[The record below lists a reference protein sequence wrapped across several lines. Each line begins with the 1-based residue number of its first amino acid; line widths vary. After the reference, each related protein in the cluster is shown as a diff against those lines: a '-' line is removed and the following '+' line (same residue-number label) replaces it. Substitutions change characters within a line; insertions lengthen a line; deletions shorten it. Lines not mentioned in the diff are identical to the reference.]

1 MRLRRL
7 PAAALA
13 RALVA
18 LVALVALAGC
28 GGGLRY
34 VTQAAAG
41 QEDLNRRGVAI
52 SDVVEQNL
60 LDRRTRELLAHVPR
74 IKAFAEAN
82 GLKHTNNYRRYVW
95 LPRPAVV
102 WVVTACDPLRFRPKT
117 WSFPIVGSF
126 VYTGWFDERE
136 AHDVATALAR
146 EGWDTDV
153 RPSGA
158 YSTIGWFEDA
168 VLSSMFDK
176 GPGGLGELADT
187 VIHET
192 LHASYFVKDQSTLNE
207 SVASFV
213 GEHLAER
220 YLAQTLGDDAPETKR
235 LRDGLTRSHKRG
247 LRMREAYATLD
258 ALYKSR
264 ATREEK
270 LAEKARITT
279 ALRAELHLNRPITNA
294 TLIQYKTYGSGQTEL
309 EALLRA
315 CDGSFPRLLALL
327 ERVREPAKTAPKH
340 ADPAILLKPLVD
352 RGVCE

>member
-1 MRLRRL
+1 MRRL
-7 PAAALA
+7 LTIGLLALTTS
-13 RALVA
+13 
-18 LVALVALAGC
+18 C

-41 QEDLNRRGVAI
+41 QEDLNRRGVPI
-52 SDVVEQNL
+52 SDIVEQNL

-102 WVVTACDPLRFRPKT
+102 WVVTACDPLRFRPKV
-117 WSFPIVGSF
+117 WNYPIVGSF

-136 AHDVATALAR
+136 AHEVADELAK

-213 GEHLAER
+213 GESLADR
-220 YLAQTLGDDAPETKR
+220 YLAQTLGEDASETKQ
-235 LRDGLTRSHKRG
+235 LRANLARSRQRGMKMRAAYLT
-247 LRMREAYATLD
+247 LEE
-258 ALYKSR
+258 LYKSR
-264 ATREEK
+264 APREEK
-270 LAEKARITT
+270 LAEKARIV
-279 ALRAELHLNRPITNA
+279 AELRAQLKLTRPITNA
-294 TLIQYKTYGSGQTEL
+294 TLIQYKTYGSGREEL
-309 EALLRA
+309 DALLRT

-327 ERVREPAKTAPKH
+327 EEVREPAKTAPKH
-340 ADPAILLKPLVD
+340 TDPALLLRPLVA
-352 RGVCE
+352 RGTCR

>member
-1 MRLRRL
+1 MG
-7 PAAALA
+7 
-13 RALVA
+13 RALMLA
-18 LVALVALAGC
+18 LVLTTTGC

-41 QEDLNRRGVAI
+41 QEDLNRRGVPIADI
-52 SDVVEQNL
+52 VDKGY
-60 LDRRTRELLAHVPR
+60 LDKRTRDLLAHVPR

-82 GLKHTNNYRRYVW
+82 GLKHTNNYTRYVW

-102 WVVTACDPLRFRPKT
+102 WVVTACDPLQFRPKT
-117 WSFPIVGSF
+117 WSYPVVGSF
-126 VYTGWFDERE
+126 VYTGWFDEKE
-136 AHDVATALAR
+136 AHEVADDLAK

-213 GEHLAER
+213 GDNLGDR
-220 YLAQTLGDDAPETKR
+220 YLAQTLGDDAPDTIQFRKNLE
-235 LRDGLTRSHKRG
+235 RSRQRG
-247 LRMREAYATLD
+247 MKMREAYFALET
-258 ALYKSR
+258 LYKSH
-264 ATREEK
+264 APREEK
-270 LAEKARITT
+270 LAEKARIVSE
-279 ALRAELHLNRPITNA
+279 LRAKLRLTRPITNA
-294 TLIQYKTYGSGQTEL
+294 TLIQYKTYGSGREEL
-309 EALLRA
+309 DALLRD

-327 ERVREPAKTAPKH
+327 EEVRGPAKTAPKH
-340 ADPAILLKPLVD
+340 TDPALLLRPLVE
-352 RGVCE
+352 RGTCR

>member
-1 MRLRRL
+1 VRKLL
-7 PAAALA
+7 ALA
-13 RALVA
+13 LLALPSLTA
-18 LVALVALAGC
+18 C

-52 SDVVEQNL
+52 SDVVDHEL
-60 LDRRTRELLAHVPR
+60 LDRRTRDLLAHVPR

-82 GLKHTNNYRRYVW
+82 GLKHTKSYTRYVW
-95 LPRPAVV
+95 LPRSAVV

-117 WSFPIVGSF
+117 WGFPIVGSF

-136 AHDVATALAR
+136 AHEVATRLAA

-168 VLSSMFDK
+168 VLSTMFDK

-220 YLAQTLGDDAPETKR
+220 YLAEVLGDDAAETRK
-235 LRDGLTRSHKRG
+235 LRESLARGRERG
-247 LRMREAYATLD
+247 LRMREAFANLERLYASS
-258 ALYKSR
+258 AP
-264 ATREEK
+264 REEK

-279 ALRAELHLNRPITNA
+279 ELRAALRLKRPITNA
-294 TLIQYKTYGSGQTEL
+294 TLIQYKTYGSGNDEL
-309 EALLRA
+309 EALLAA

-340 ADPAILLKPLVD
+340 TDPALLLRPLVA
-352 RGVCE
+352 RGTCG